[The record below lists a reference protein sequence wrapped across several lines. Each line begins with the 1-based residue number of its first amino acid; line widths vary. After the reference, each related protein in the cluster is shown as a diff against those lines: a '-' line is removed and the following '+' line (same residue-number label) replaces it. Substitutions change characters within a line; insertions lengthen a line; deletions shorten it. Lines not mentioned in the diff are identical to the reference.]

1 MPLGEIVGEFTLK
14 VTSVNYSPAG
24 GEMTKAEVNV
34 AAEISGR
41 LSGRGFGTL
50 TIEGV
55 PGLTRRWAYAGATF
69 TSAGARIEISGQG
82 VLVPTGTGP
91 RGRARGTATYRSTA
105 PELSWLNGFVGAVEF
120 EADPTAEVI
129 KGAVCEWK

>member
-14 VTSVNYSPAG
+14 VTSVNYSSAG

-41 LSGRGFGTL
+41 ISGRGFGTL

-55 PGLTRRWAYAGATF
+55 PGTTRRWSYVGANFTPAG
-69 TSAGARIEISGQG
+69 GRIEISGQG
-82 VLVPTGTGP
+82 GRVSSGAGPQGRGRVTGT
-91 RGRARGTATYRSTA
+91 
-105 PELSWLNGFVGAVEF
+105 
-120 EADPTAEVI
+120 
-129 KGAVCEWK
+129 